1 MSRKSFMEGPWTELS
16 RNEDEAKAI
25 DVMRGHWQPPSRAA
39 LYSQYRSLSNG
50 RESAPLVC
58 WTIHKA
64 QGFIPG
70 KFTDAGL
77 SIGCNKDM
85 YSINCQHPM
94 RRLQYRCAEQRGTA
108 AATCWLETRGTS
120 RVYKRKRCAMLLRRT
135 WTLRS
140 SSAPRD
146 IFALSF
152 MLKLFPLGP

>member
-50 RESAPLVC
+50 RESAPVVC

-70 KFTDAGL
+70 NFTDAGL

-108 AATCWLETRGTS
+108 AATCWLETRRTS
-120 RVYKRKRCAMLLRRT
+120 CMCTNESGAQCHCEGLGLCVSQALLE
-135 WTLRS
+135 S
-140 SSAPRD
+140 SSLCR
-146 IFALSF
+146 SC
-152 MLKLFPLGP
+152 